1 MRQQLRVMLLVVC
14 AIAVGL
20 AGSESMFAQSGL
32 GSVTATIVDETGGR
46 LSGATLRLVE
56 GSTGAARTT
65 DSNEAGL
72 ITLPAVPPGTYTVTI
87 TRPDFKTRQIDNVTV
102 NSFQQV
108 SLGQITLELAV
119 GATEVTEVSAERP
132 VLDLDSGVRT
142 ETIQAQQVQDMPL
155 QGRNWSTL
163 LKVIPGSTPTNSE
176 AINGREYSASG
187 YADFRVNG
195 KNPGQTQVNLD
206 GGSLVDHGSDGK
218 TTVAPS
224 LESIQEVSVLTNNFQ
239 AEYGNRGGS
248 VINIVTKSG
257 TNTLRGAVF
266 DYLRNEA
273 LNATSWE
280 NTFLGTP
287 KPRNRFNYFG
297 GNLGGP
303 IITNKL
309 FYFYNFENF
318 KQDLPTGTMQGRVP
332 TELERRGDF
341 SQTLNADGT
350 RPIIYMP
357 GTQFSGTPVP
367 FPNNVIPAAMLDPRG
382 QAILNTYPL
391 PNNPG
396 DRNNNYILNYERK
409 FPRRSHTA
417 KVDWNV
423 DDKTQAYVRFTSD
436 GGTQVDRNLGSGGG
450 ILPAGNIQRPRPD
463 RALAVNATHTFS
475 NTFVMNALFGWS
487 YDYVEWLPT
496 DAAGLSKNQQGL
508 AGLPTVFPAT
518 DDILPQ
524 VQIGTYPAY
533 QFNRIP
539 AYAKANEYQ
548 AAATFT
554 WARGTHVIKFG
565 GQTIINL
572 KDEIDAG
579 ANKGNYEFA
588 PSAGSAF
595 DTGYAPANVL
605 LGAVSRF
612 TQIEHL
618 NRKNSIYRD
627 IHAFLQDTWKPA
639 SRLTLDYG
647 VRFYHMPTEHNRNP
661 EETFDGVFLPSRW
674 DPAKAPR
681 FYVPYAANTSLI
693 VDPAFP
699 NAPLPS
705 NVANV
710 LRYTIVPGSGD
721 PLNGVVPLGGEFG
734 NAGMPEPKAL
744 LFAPRGGFAWTPFA
758 SQRTLLRGGFGWA
771 YNRNNI
777 ADTINRFENGL
788 GGQANLAQTS
798 FNTMAST
805 STLQPLQARSFGAR
819 DESNENVPTVY
830 DYSVSV
836 QQQLFGDFVL
846 DIAYVGNIQKHQPVN
861 FNINAIAPG
870 TAFKSE
876 FVDPRNAGFNF
887 SGPITATNRN
897 PLPGSNAMDPLVMR
911 PYRGFNEL
919 MMTSNI
925 ADVTYNA
932 LQVSAS
938 KRLRN
943 GFAID
948 ASYTLSRTKGQV
960 EGVGLF
966 DYNWEDYTGY
976 RLNSDRLHVVSVS
989 TTYETPR
996 LANKLRFDNPVGRAI
1011 LDDWKI
1017 AHLFTAFS
1025 STPISP
1031 AFNLQL
1037 ANQTSTLSAADLN
1050 RVFLGTPD
1058 LAPRLVVNGDVNQRG
1073 ELANQF
1079 DPTQLGVPG
1088 LFPAADGT
1096 GPRNFINGRGSFS
1109 NDISFVKQFRIGDG
1123 PRFEVRANVFNV
1135 FNNVRRLAINN
1146 TLQFKANGANFGDG
1160 FQLFNTPDQL
1170 EARARANGITD
1181 PLQLYN
1187 QFRSGVGHVNL
1198 TDVQP
1203 SRVIEIGMA
1212 LRF

>member
-14 AIAVGL
+14 GIVSGL
-20 AGSESMFAQSGL
+20 PLSIFAQSGL

-46 LSGATLRLVE
+46 LSGATLQLLEV
-56 GSTGAARTT
+56 STGATRSTT
-65 DSNEAGL
+65 SNEAGL
-72 ITLPAVPPGTYTVTI
+72 ITVPAVPPGTYTITI
-87 TRPDFKTRQIDNVTV
+87 TRQDFKTYQADNVTV

-108 SLGQITLELAV
+108 SLGQVTMEIAV

-142 ETIQAQQVQDMPL
+142 ETIQSQQVQDMPL

-163 LKVIPGSTPTNSE
+163 LKIIPGSTPTNSE

-248 VINIVTKSG
+248 VVNIVTKSG
-257 TNTLRGAVF
+257 TNTLHGAVF

-273 LNATSWE
+273 LNATAWQ
-280 NTFLGTP
+280 NTFLKTP
-287 KPRNRFNYFG
+287 KPKNRFNYFG
-297 GNLGGP
+297 GNIGGP
-303 IITNKL
+303 IVANKL

-341 SQTLNADGT
+341 SQTFNADGT
-350 RPIIYMP
+350 RPLIYMP
-357 GTQFSGTPVP
+357 GTQFSGNPVQ
-367 FPNNVIPAAMLDPRG
+367 FPNNVIPPSMIDPRG

-396 DRNNNYILNYERK
+396 DPNNNYILSYDPK

-417 KVDWNV
+417 KVDWNIS
-423 DDKTQAYVRFTSD
+423 DRTQAYVRFTAD
-436 GGTQVDRNLGSGGG
+436 NGTQVDRNLGSGGG

-463 RALAVNATHTFS
+463 RALAVNGTHTFS

-496 DAAGLSKNQQGL
+496 DVAGLSKSQQGL
-508 AGLPTVFPAT
+508 SNLPTVFPVT

-524 VQIGTYPAY
+524 VTIGTYPAY

-539 AYAKANEYQ
+539 AYARANEYQ

-579 ANKGNYEFA
+579 ANKGSYTFS
-588 PSAGSAF
+588 PSAGSPF
-595 DTGYAPANVL
+595 DTGYGPTNVL
-605 LGAVSRF
+605 LGAVSSF
-612 TQIEHL
+612 QQIEHL

-627 IHAFLQDTWKPA
+627 IHAFVQDTWKPTG
-639 SRLTLDYG
+639 RLTLDYG

-661 EETFDGVFLPSRW
+661 GETFDAVFLPSKW

-681 FYVPYAANTSLI
+681 FYVPYAANTALI

-699 NAPLPS
+699 NTPLPVS
-705 NVANV
+705 SQVSNV

-721 PLNGVVPLGGEFG
+721 PLNGVVPLGGEYG

-744 LFAPRGGFAWTPFA
+744 LFAPRGGFAWTPFDG
-758 SQRTLLRGGFGWA
+758 QRTLIRGGFGWA

-798 FNTMAST
+798 FNTMAS
-805 STLQPLQARSFGAR
+805 SSLQPIQARTFGAR
-819 DESNENVPTVY
+819 DEMNKNVPTVY
-830 DYSVSV
+830 DYSLSV
-836 QQQLFGDFVL
+836 QQQLFGDLVL
-846 DIAYVGNIQKHQPVN
+846 DIAYVGNQQKHQPVT
-861 FNINAIAPG
+861 FNINAIVPG
-870 TAFKSE
+870 TAFKPE
-876 FVDPRNAGFNF
+876 FVDPRIAGFNF

-897 PLPGSNAMDPLVMR
+897 PLPGSNTMDPLVMR

-919 MMTSNI
+919 NMTSNI
-925 ADVTYNA
+925 ADVEYNA

-938 KRLRN
+938 KRLRK

-960 EGVGLF
+960 DGVGLYS
-966 DYNWEDYTGY
+966 YNWEDYTGY
-976 RLNSDRLHVVSVS
+976 RLNSDRLHVLSVS
-989 TTYETPR
+989 TIYETPK
-996 LANKLRFDNPVGRAI
+996 LAGKLHFDNPVGRAI

-1025 STPISP
+1025 GFPITPGISV
-1031 AFNLQL
+1031 QL
-1037 ANQTSTLSAADLN
+1037 ANTTANLSDADRN
-1050 RVFLGTPD
+1050 RIFLGTPD
-1058 LAPRLVVNGDVNQRG
+1058 LAPRLVPTGNVNTSGD
-1073 ELANQF
+1073 LAHLY
-1079 DPTQLGVPG
+1079 DVTQLGVPG
-1088 LFPAADGT
+1088 IFPASDGT
-1096 GPRNFINGRGSFS
+1096 QPRNYVNGRGSFS
-1109 NDISFVKQFRIGDG
+1109 NDISLVKQFRIGSG
-1123 PRFEVRANVFNV
+1123 PRLEVRANIFNV
-1135 FNNVRRLAINN
+1135 FNSVRRVASNN
-1146 TLQFKANGANFGDG
+1146 TLQFKANGATFADG
-1160 FQLFNTPDQL
+1160 FRLFNTPELL
-1170 EARARANGITD
+1170 EARAKANGITD
-1181 PLQLYN
+1181 PVQLYN
-1187 QFRSGVGHVNL
+1187 QFRSGVGHINL

-1203 SRVIEIGMA
+1203 PRVIEIGMA
-1212 LRF
+1212 MRF